1 MSSQNRGVKYSLFR
15 RWDVLVIILVLALLA
30 AVLFLTLSPA
40 RGGSAEVYV
49 DGELF
54 ATLSLNEDATLAID
68 DHMTVVVEGGAVS
81 VRDADCKDKICENTG
96 KISRPGQRIV
106 CLPNRVVI
114 AIIGKGEVEAI
125 S

>member
-1 MSSQNRGVKYSLFR
+1 MCLQSKPRKYALFR
-15 RWDVLVIILVLALLA
+15 KWDVLVIALVLALLA

-49 DGELF
+49 NGELF
-54 ATLSLNEDATLAID
+54 ATLSLNEDGTLAID
-68 DHMTVVVEGGAVS
+68 DHMTVVVEGGELW
-81 VRDADCKDKICENTG
+81 VRDADCKDKICEKTG

-114 AIIGKGEVEAI
+114 AILGKGEVEAI